1 MSEHTHDGVHY
12 HTHEE
17 GHNHS
22 HTHDPAE
29 IKKIVNR
36 LAKSIGHLESV
47 KRMIEDGRDC
57 ADVLVQLAAV
67 RSEINN
73 AGKLLL
79 KEHLEHCIVEA
90 VEEKDSEAVE
100 KLNDVIDKFMK

>member
-1 MSEHTHDGVHY
+1 M
-12 HTHEE
+12 HTHEHDHDHDHHHE
-17 GHNHS
+17 HNHS
-22 HTHDPAE
+22 HTHDQAE

-36 LAKSIGHLESV
+36 LSKSIGHLESV

-57 ADVLVQLAAV
+57 TDVLVQLAAV

-79 KEHLEHCIVEA
+79 KEHMEHCIVEA
-90 VEEKDSEAVE
+90 VEEHDQEAID